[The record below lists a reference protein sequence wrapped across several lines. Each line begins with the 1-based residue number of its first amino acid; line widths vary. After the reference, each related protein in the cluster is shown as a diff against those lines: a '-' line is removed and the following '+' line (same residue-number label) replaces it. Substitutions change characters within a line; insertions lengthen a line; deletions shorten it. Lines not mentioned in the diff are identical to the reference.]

1 MMDYKELIKR
11 LRASNRDALVSSE
24 EVADAI
30 ETLLAELDNAI
41 DLLHHNT
48 NCCQSCYYN
57 YRSINDFPCTHC
69 KETGGM
75 TDYWKWCSPKKE
87 ENHET
92 D

>member
-1 MMDYKELIKR
+1 MDYKELISR
-11 LRASNRDALVSSE
+11 LRHSRVCSNDIE
-24 EVADAI
+24 EAATAI
-30 ETLLAELDNAI
+30 ETLLAKLDNAM

-69 KETGGM
+69 KGAGGM

-87 ENHET
+87 ENYEA

>member
-1 MMDYKELIKR
+1 MDYRELISR
-11 LRASNRDALVSSE
+11 LRYSRVCSCDIE
-24 EVADAI
+24 EAATAI
-30 ETLLAELDNAI
+30 ETLMAELDNAM

-75 TDYWKWCSPKKE
+75 TDYWKWCSPKEE
-87 ENHET
+87 ENHEA